1 MGTLSLS
8 REMLSFCPGHDVK
21 LTVRTGTRGIHGEKT
36 KKSGEHEHAAIFY
49 TSTFAQPSSTQ
60 DPGPTSAVLRA
71 STAGARLE
79 HGGGPAPWLAAL
91 RSPLNTERSGR
102 LNLECVHGFGDR
114 TTIGQRG
121 IQSCSSSRSLAR
133 LGLAKALGWAQG
145 LKSPSDEKD
154 QGSKKKKSSRRKL

>member
-79 HGGGPAPWLAAL
+79 HGGGPAPWLATL

-102 LNLECVHGFGDR
+102 LNLECVHGFGGPDNNR
-114 TTIGQRG
+114 TTGNTVLFEFSEFSEAWPCEG
-121 IQSCSSSRSLAR
+121 SGVGAR
-133 LGLAKALGWAQG
+133 LEEPLGRKG
-145 LKSPSDEKD
+145 P
-154 QGSKKKKSSRRKL
+154 GVKKKKK